1 MMTHDRIPT
10 SVNLSSRIQTLIHSL
25 ETAPVVTPKIAAQLL
40 EEATIEAG
48 DLQLWAEFA
57 HPVADSYGRHLVYDG
72 GDFEVMVMSWAPGD
86 YSAIHDHG
94 AAQWGAV
101 QSFGAAEHSVFRLD
115 QMQLST
121 VSVHPFP
128 MGSVNAVDSDLIH
141 QMGNPSRS
149 PFLSLHVYGSS
160 NHTGSITGDARIFD
174 LYERSILYT
183 DGGVFFG
190 MPVDQVTHQVQGLQG
205 DNPTTLRH
213 HQQMLSRTYQR
224 LASGENTTCLWQAAT
239 TLRQQIA
246 NLQAA
251 SIFESNA
258 IRPSA
263 L

>member
-1 MMTHDRIPT
+1 MMIHDRIST
-10 SVNLSSRIQTLIHSL
+10 SGKLPSRLQTLIHSL
-25 ETAPVVTPKIAAQLL
+25 ETSPAATPEVATQLMEAA
-40 EEATIEAG
+40 AIEAE
-48 DLQLWAEFA
+48 DLQPWADFD
-57 HPVADSYGRHLVYDG
+57 HPIADSYGRQLVYDG
-72 GDFEVMVMSWAPGD
+72 GNFEVMVMSWAPGD

-141 QMGNPSRS
+141 QMGNPSHS
-149 PFLSLHVYGSS
+149 PFLSLHVYGSL
-160 NHTGSITGDARIFD
+160 NHAGSITGDARIFD

-190 MPVDQVTHQVQGLQG
+190 MPEDQITHQVRGLQG
-205 DNPTTLRH
+205 DPRTTLRH

-224 LASGENTTCLWQAAT
+224 LARGENTTCLWQAAT
-239 TLRQQIA
+239 TLRRQISD
-246 NLQAA
+246 LEAA
-251 SIFESNA
+251 VIFESNA
-258 IRPSA
+258 ISSSA